1 MYNISER
8 LERRLSKQIHFLVL
22 NNSSINNINNDII
35 IDSII
40 PDIVLIIVNGLKISE
55 HLINKCE
62 INIKLLKDMYNKLTT
77 TYTHFNSHWEELL
90 NTILNLTVMNID
102 NNQEIDYYYVNNKKR
117 NNNSTISSCCV
128 PNKKSKISNINNE

>member
-1 MYNISER
+1 
-8 LERRLSKQIHFLVL
+8 
-22 NNSSINNINNDII
+22 
-35 IDSII
+35 
-40 PDIVLIIVNGLKISE
+40 
-55 HLINKCE
+55 
-62 INIKLLKDMYNKLTT
+62 T